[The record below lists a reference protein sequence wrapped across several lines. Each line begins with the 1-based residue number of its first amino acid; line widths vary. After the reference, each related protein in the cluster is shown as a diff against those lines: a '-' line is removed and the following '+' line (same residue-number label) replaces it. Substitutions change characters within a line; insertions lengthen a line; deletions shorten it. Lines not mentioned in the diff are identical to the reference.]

1 MNPIRS
7 CIGCR
12 KTGSPDG
19 LMRMVLV
26 DGKVIFD
33 QAQTA
38 SGRGAWVHRKCLK
51 MAIDRQAFKWAFR
64 LTSAPEIS
72 PEVLDLHFKDSQ
84 KEVSNEMDAKDMK
97 LK

>member
-33 QAQTA
+33 QAHTA
-38 SGRGAWVHRKCLK
+38 PGRGAWVHRKCLK
-51 MAIDRQAFKWAFR
+51 MAIDRQALKWAFR
-64 LTSAPEIS
+64 LTAMPD
-72 PEVLDLHFKDSQ
+72 VTDLQ
-84 KEVSNEMDAKDMK
+84 KEGSNEMDAKDMK

>member
-12 KTGSPDG
+12 KTGGPSE

-33 QAQTA
+33 QRQIAP
-38 SGRGAWVHRKCLK
+38 GRGAWVHRKCLEL
-51 MAIDRQAFKWAFR
+51 AIDRKAFKWAFK
-64 LTSAPEIS
+64 LTEM
-72 PEVLDLHFKDSQ
+72 PEVQ
-84 KEVSNEMDAKDMK
+84 EVPNEMDAKDMK

>member
-12 KTGSPDG
+12 KTGEPSE

-33 QAQTA
+33 QQQIAP
-38 SGRGAWVHRKCLK
+38 GRGAWVHRKCLK
-51 MAIDRQAFKWAFR
+51 TAIDRQAFKWAFR
-64 LTSAPEIS
+64 LVVVPDVSALNELS
-72 PEVLDLHFKDSQ
+72 T
-84 KEVSNEMDAKDMK
+84 EMDAKDMK

>member
-33 QAQTA
+33 QAHTA
-38 SGRGAWVHRKCLK
+38 PGRGAWVHRKCLK

-64 LTSAPEIS
+64 LTAMPEIS
-72 PEVLDLHFKDSQ
+72 PELKVLQ
-84 KEVSNEMDAKDMK
+84 NEVPNEMDAKDMK

>member
-12 KTGSPDG
+12 KTGGPSE

-33 QAQTA
+33 QQQIAP
-38 SGRGAWVHRKCLK
+38 GRGAWVHRKCLTL
-51 MAIDRQAFKWAFR
+51 AIDRQAFKWAFR
-64 LTSAPEIS
+64 LSAMPD
-72 PEVLDLHFKDSQ
+72 VTDLQ
-84 KEVSNEMDAKDMK
+84 KELITEMDAKDMK

>member
-12 KTGSPDG
+12 KTGGPSE

-33 QAQTA
+33 QPQIAP
-38 SGRGAWVHRKCLK
+38 GRGAWVHRKCLK
-51 MAIDRQAFKWAFR
+51 QAIDRQAFKWAFK
-64 LTSAPEIS
+64 LTSMPELS
-72 PEVLDLHFKDSQ
+72 
-84 KEVSNEMDAKDMK
+84 KEVTELLTEMDAKDMK

>member
-12 KTGSPDG
+12 KTGAPSE
-19 LMRMVLV
+19 LMRMVQV

-33 QAQTA
+33 QKQCAP
-38 SGRGAWVHRKCLK
+38 GRGAWVHRKCLK
-51 MAIDRQAFKWAFR
+51 LAVDRQAFKWAFK
-64 LTSAPEIS
+64 LTVMPDLS
-72 PEVLDLHFKDSQ
+72 PELTAVLT
-84 KEVSNEMDAKDMK
+84 EMDAKDMK

>member
-12 KTGSPDG
+12 KTGEPSE

-33 QAQTA
+33 QPQIAP
-38 SGRGAWVHRKCLK
+38 GRGAWVHRKCLK
-51 MAIDRQAFKWAFR
+51 MAIDRQALKWAFK
-64 LTSAPEIS
+64 LTAMPDIS
-72 PEVLDLHFKDSQ
+72 TEVIETLT
-84 KEVSNEMDAKDMK
+84 EMDAKDMK

>member
-12 KTGSPDG
+12 KTGGPSE

-33 QAQTA
+33 QRQIAL
-38 SGRGAWVHRKCLK
+38 GRGAWVHRKCLK
-51 MAIDRQAFKWAFR
+51 LAIDRQALKWAFR
-64 LTSAPEIS
+64 LSTMPDVTDLQK
-72 PEVLDLHFKDSQ
+72 VLLT
-84 KEVSNEMDAKDMK
+84 EMDAKDMK

>member
-12 KTGSPDG
+12 KTGSPSE

-33 QAQTA
+33 RLQIAP
-38 SGRGAWVHRKCLK
+38 GRGAWVHRKCLK
-51 MAIDRQAFKWAFR
+51 LAIDRQALKWAFR
-64 LTSAPEIS
+64 LSTMPDVAELQN
-72 PEVLDLHFKDSQ
+72 ELLT
-84 KEVSNEMDAKDMK
+84 EMDAKDMK

>member
-12 KTGSPDG
+12 KTGSPSS

-33 QAQTA
+33 QKQIVP
-38 SGRGAWVHRKCLK
+38 GRGAWVHRKCLEL
-51 MAIDRQAFKWAFR
+51 AIDRKAFKWAFK
-64 LTSAPEIS
+64 LTEM
-72 PEVLDLHFKDSQ
+72 PEVEELP
-84 KEVSNEMDAKDMK
+84 NEMDAKDMK

>member
-12 KTGSPDG
+12 KTGVPSD

-33 QAQTA
+33 RPQIAP
-38 SGRGAWVHRKCLK
+38 GRGAWVHRNCLK
-51 MAIDRQAFKWAFR
+51 LAIDRQAFKWAYK
-64 LTSAPEIS
+64 LAAMPDVT
-72 PEVLDLHFKDSQ
+72 DLQ
-84 KEVSNEMDAKDMK
+84 KELITEMDAKDMK

>member
-12 KTGSPDG
+12 KTGSPSS

-33 QAQTA
+33 QQQIAP
-38 SGRGAWVHRKCLK
+38 GRGAWVHRKCLEL
-51 MAIDRQAFKWAFR
+51 AIDRKAFKWAFK
-64 LTSAPEIS
+64 LTEMPVVEEI
-72 PEVLDLHFKDSQ
+72 P
-84 KEVSNEMDAKDMK
+84 NEMDAKDMK

>member
-12 KTGSPDG
+12 KTGGPSE

-26 DGKVIFD
+26 DGKVVFD
-33 QAQTA
+33 QRQIAP
-38 SGRGAWVHRKCLK
+38 GRGAWVHRKCLK
-51 MAIDRQAFKWAFR
+51 LAIDRQAFKWAFK
-64 LTSAPEIS
+64 LTVM
-72 PEVLDLHFKDSQ
+72 PEV
-84 KEVSNEMDAKDMK
+84 EEIPNEMDAKDMK

>member
-12 KTGSPDG
+12 KTDSPAG

-33 QAQTA
+33 QQQIAP
-38 SGRGAWVHRKCLK
+38 GRGAWVHRKCLK
-51 MAIDRQAFKWAFR
+51 LAIDRQAFKWAFK
-64 LTSAPEIS
+64 LTAM
-72 PEVLDLHFKDSQ
+72 PEVSELLT
-84 KEVSNEMDAKDMK
+84 EMDAKDMK